1 MSSYCYEAVDAGG
14 LKSQGTLDVT
24 DQSEALK
31 RIKEM
36 GLFPTKVVPTMP
48 FQRRSRAT
56 AVPRTFKSPIR
67 MPRGRIKPA
76 ILTVFTR
83 QLATLIDV
91 GMPLL
96 RGLRILEE
104 QAENQALKRVIM
116 EVAIN
121 VESGGTL
128 SEALAAHPRVF
139 SPLYVNL
146 VKAGE
151 IGGVLDV
158 VLRRQAEFMEKAL
171 KIKGKIKAAM
181 FYPAA
186 VLVTA
191 TGILT
196 LLLSFVIPRFQ
207 AVFEGLLNG
216 REMPAFT
223 LLVLKISDGFKS
235 HFPAAGM
242 TVLALVVAFRLFV
255 RTPCGRR
262 WFDRLK
268 LSLPVLGKVFRKV
281 ALARFARTFGTL
293 LGGGVPILQALTIV
307 KETAGNVIVGDVIAK
322 VHDNVK
328 EGGSIAGPL
337 KASRIFP
344 AMIAGMVDVGEQTGA
359 LPDLLMRIADTCDEE
374 VDNAVSATTAL
385 LEPIMI
391 ILLAVVVGSIVIAMF
406 LPLIRIIGDGIGGG
420 GDAGGGV

>member
-56 AVPRTFKSPIR
+56 AVPRIFKSPIR

-83 QLATLIDV
+83 QLATLTDV

-128 SEALAAHPRVF
+128 AEALAAHPRVF

-223 LLVLKISDGFKS
+223 LLVLKISEAFKS

-293 LGGGVPILQALTIV
+293 LGGGVPILQALAIV

-374 VDNAVSATTAL
+374 VDNAVSAATAL

-391 ILLAVVVGSIVIAMF
+391 ILLAAVVGSIVIAMF

>member
-1 MSSYCYEAVDAGG
+1 M
-14 LKSQGTLDVT
+14 
-24 DQSEALK
+24 
-31 RIKEM
+31 
-36 GLFPTKVVPTMP
+36 
-48 FQRRSRAT
+48 
-56 AVPRTFKSPIR
+56 
-67 MPRGRIKPA
+67 
-76 ILTVFTR
+76 
-83 QLATLIDV
+83 
-91 GMPLL
+91 
-96 RGLRILEE
+96 
-104 QAENQALKRVIM
+104 
-116 EVAIN
+116 
-121 VESGGTL
+121 
-128 SEALAAHPRVF
+128 
-139 SPLYVNL
+139 
-146 VKAGE
+146 
-151 IGGVLDV
+151 
-158 VLRRQAEFMEKAL
+158 
-171 KIKGKIKAAM
+171 
-181 FYPAA
+181 
-186 VLVTA
+186 
-191 TGILT
+191 
-196 LLLSFVIPRFQ
+196 
-207 AVFEGLLNG
+207 FEGLLNG
-216 REMPAFT
+216 RQMPAFT
-223 LLVLKISDGFKS
+223 LLVLKISEVFKS
-235 HFPAAGM
+235 HFLAAGM

-255 RTPCGRR
+255 RTRCGRR

-293 LGGGVPILQALTIV
+293 LGGGVPILQALAIV

-374 VDNAVSATTAL
+374 VDNAVSAATAL